1 MTLEQ
6 LLARKAELREQ
17 VTSRSA
23 EMSVEEI
30 DKINKELDELEAQEK
45 SLRAKKALD
54 ERMAKMATPSK
65 TVEGNPETRKATKE
79 QAKALR
85 GAQYK
90 LKNGKSVSLRAEG
103 DVDVEGTGQ
112 NGILIPSHLD
122 PTVDALPWSEVN
134 SVVDVV
140 RKIPLRNGNEYTKA
154 FQISSD
160 EGDYTLEPTV
170 TGATKDGVYHE
181 VDAGFD
187 KVTIKRNKIT
197 AITYESEELELLPD
211 ADYASII
218 EANVGLALR
227 KKLSKEIIL
236 GNGVGN
242 HFVGIGAPSSTT
254 GLNANTY
261 DDKEYTLDENILI
274 NLLVDYGGAEDIEG
288 KQLLL
293 MNKQTIKDFAKI
305 RDTNERPVFNIS
317 ISGNTFTID
326 GYRGIFTSHLKPYST
341 ADAGDIF
348 LVYGNFNQYYL
359 LDFGGDVIET
369 SKEFKFDQ
377 GITAVRGKVF
387 SGGNMAGYKAFL
399 RATKPEA
406 EETEGE

>member
-6 LLARKAELREQ
+6 ILKRKAELREQ
-17 VTSRSA
+17 VASRSA
-23 EMSVEEI
+23 ELSMEEI
-30 DKINKELDELEAQEK
+30 DKINKELDELEAAEK
-45 SLRAKKALD
+45 EARAKKALD
-54 ERMAKMATPSK
+54 ARMAGMQVPTTSVATAQ
-65 TVEGNPETRKATKE
+65 VAAN
-79 QAKALR
+79 AKALR
-85 GAQYK
+85 GAKYK
-90 LKNGKSVSLRAEG
+90 LRDGKPIQLRDGEG
-103 DVDVEGTGQ
+103 TPVEGTDQ
-112 NGILIPSHLD
+112 NGVLIPSHLD

-140 RKIPLRNGNEYTKA
+140 RKLPLINGSEYTKA
-154 FQISSD
+154 FQIEGD
-160 EGDYTLEPTV
+160 EGDYTLEPTT
-170 TGATKDGVYHE
+170 TGEVKDGVYHE
-181 VDAGFD
+181 VGVAFD

-211 ADYASII
+211 ADYASIV
-218 EANVGLALR
+218 ESNVSTALK

-242 HFVGIGAPSSTT
+242 HFVGLAAPSSTT

-261 DDKEYTLDENILI
+261 DDVAYTLDENILI

-317 ISGNTFTID
+317 ITGNTFTID

-341 ADAGDIF
+341 AEEGDIF
-348 LVYGNFNQYYL
+348 LIYGNFNNYYL

-387 SGGNMAGYKAFL
+387 AGGNMAAYKAFI
-399 RATKPEA
+399 RATKPAA

>member
-17 VTSRSA
+17 VATRSA
-23 EMSVEEI
+23 ELSVEEI

-54 ERMAKMATPSK
+54 ERMKKMEVPSK
-65 TVEGNPETRKATKE
+65 VVEGNPQTRTVSKE
-79 QAKALR
+79 QARASR

-90 LKNGKSVSLRAEG
+90 LKNGKAISLRAEG
-103 DVDVEGTGQ
+103 DNDVEGTAQ

-140 RKIPLRNGNEYTKA
+140 RKIPLQNGSEYTKA
-154 FQISSD
+154 FQVSGD

-181 VDAGFD
+181 VGVTFD

-211 ADYASII
+211 ADYASIV
-218 EANVGLALR
+218 ESNVGLALR
-227 KKLSKEIIL
+227 KKLAKEIIL
-236 GNGVGN
+236 GNGVNN
-242 HFVGIGAPSSTT
+242 HFVGLGAPSSTT

-261 DDKEYTLDENILI
+261 DDKEYTIDENILV

-293 MNKQTIKDFAKI
+293 MNKQTIKDFAKV
-305 RDTNERPVFNIS
+305 RDVNERPVFNIS
-317 ISGNTFTID
+317 ITGNTFTID

-341 ADAGDIF
+341 AEEGDIF
-348 LVYGNFNQYYL
+348 LIYGNFNAYYL

-387 SGGNMAGYKAFL
+387 SGGNLAGYKAFL
-399 RATKPEA
+399 RATKPA
-406 EETEGE
+406 TDGE

>member
-90 LKNGKSVSLRAEG
+90 LKSGKSISLRAEG
-103 DVDVEGTGQ
+103 DNDVEGTGQ

-122 PTVDALPWSEVN
+122 PTVDALPWNEV
-134 SVVDVV
+134 SSIVDVV
-140 RKIPLRNGNEYTKA
+140 RKIPLANGSEYTKA
-154 FQISSD
+154 FQVSGD

-170 TGATKDGVYHE
+170 TGATKDGVYNE
-181 VDAGFD
+181 VGVAFD

-211 ADYASII
+211 ADYASIV
-218 EANVGLALR
+218 ESNVALALK
-227 KKLSKEIIL
+227 KKLAKEIIL
-236 GNGVGN
+236 GNGVDN
-242 HFVGIGAPSSTT
+242 HFVGLGAPSSTT

-261 DDKEYTLDENILI
+261 DDKEYTIDENILV
-274 NLLVDYGGAEDIEG
+274 NLLVYFGGAEDI
-288 KQLLL
+288 
-293 MNKQTIKDFAKI
+293 
-305 RDTNERPVFNIS
+305 
-317 ISGNTFTID
+317 
-326 GYRGIFTSHLKPYST
+326 
-341 ADAGDIF
+341 
-348 LVYGNFNQYYL
+348 
-359 LDFGGDVIET
+359 
-369 SKEFKFDQ
+369 
-377 GITAVRGKVF
+377 
-387 SGGNMAGYKAFL
+387 
-399 RATKPEA
+399 
-406 EETEGE
+406 

>member
-6 LLARKAELREQ
+6 ILKRKAELREL
-17 VTSRSA
+17 VSTRSA
-23 EMSVEEI
+23 NMSMEEI

-45 SLRAKKALD
+45 EARAKKALD
-54 ERMAKMATPSK
+54 ARMAGMQVPAVEAATAKP
-65 TVEGNPETRKATKE
+65 VVN
-79 QAKALR
+79 AKALR

-90 LKNGKSVSLRAEG
+90 LKDKRAISLRADG
-103 DVDVEGTGQ
+103 DNAVEGTAQ

-122 PTVDALPWSEVN
+122 PTVDALPWSEV
-134 SVVDVV
+134 SSIVDVV
-140 RKIPLRNGNEYTKA
+140 RKIPLQNGSEYTKA
-154 FQISSD
+154 FQVSGD

-170 TGATKDGVYHE
+170 TGETKDGVYHE
-181 VDAGFD
+181 VGAAFD

-211 ADYASII
+211 ADYAAII
-218 EANVGLALR
+218 EDNVRIALR
-227 KKLSKEIIL
+227 KKLAKEIIL

-242 HFVGIGAPSSTT
+242 HFVGIAAPASTT

-261 DDKEYTLDENILI
+261 EDKEYTIDENFLI
-274 NLLVDYGGAEDIEG
+274 NLLVDYGGEEDIEG
-288 KQLLL
+288 KQLLV

-305 RDTNERPVFNIS
+305 RDVNERPVFNIS
-317 ISGNTFTID
+317 ITGNTFTID
-326 GYRGIFTSHLKPYST
+326 GYRGIFSSNIKPYSE
-341 ADAGDIF
+341 AEEGEIF
-348 LVYGNFNQYYL
+348 LVYGNFNNYYL

-387 SGGNMAGYKAFL
+387 GGGNMAAYKAFL
-399 RATKPEA
+399 RATKPA
-406 EETEGE
+406 TDGE

>member
-6 LLARKAELREQ
+6 ILKRKAELREL
-17 VTSRSA
+17 VSTRSA
-23 EMSVEEI
+23 EMSMEEI

-45 SLRAKKALD
+45 EARAKKALD
-54 ERMAKMATPSK
+54 ARMANMQVPAVEAAT
-65 TVEGNPETRKATKE
+65 
-79 QAKALR
+79 AKPLVNARALR

-90 LKNGKSVSLRAEG
+90 LKDKKAISLRDG
-103 DVDVEGTGQ
+103 TPVEGTAQ
-112 NGILIPSHLD
+112 DGILIPSHLD
-122 PTVDALPWSEVN
+122 PTVDALPWSEVS

-140 RKIPLRNGNEYTKA
+140 RKIPLQNGAEYTKA
-154 FQISSD
+154 FQVSGD

-170 TGATKDGVYHE
+170 TGEVKDGVYHE
-181 VDAGFD
+181 VGAAFD

-211 ADYASII
+211 ADYAAIV
-218 EANVGLALR
+218 EDNVRIALR
-227 KKLSKEIIL
+227 KKLAKEIIL

-242 HFVGIGAPSSTT
+242 HFVGIAAPAETT

-261 DDKEYTLDENILI
+261 EDKEYTIDENFLI
-274 NLLVDYGGAEDIEG
+274 NLLVDYGGEEDIEG

-305 RDTNERPVFNIS
+305 RDVNERPVFNIS
-317 ISGNTFTID
+317 ITGNTFTID
-326 GYRGIFTSHLKPYST
+326 GYRGIFSSNIKPYSE
-341 ADAGDIF
+341 AEEGEIF
-348 LVYGNFNQYYL
+348 LVYGNFNNYYL

-377 GITAVRGKVF
+377 GITAIRGKVF
-387 SGGNMAGYKAFL
+387 GGGNMAAYKAFL
-399 RATKPEA
+399 RATKPA
-406 EETEGE
+406 TDGE